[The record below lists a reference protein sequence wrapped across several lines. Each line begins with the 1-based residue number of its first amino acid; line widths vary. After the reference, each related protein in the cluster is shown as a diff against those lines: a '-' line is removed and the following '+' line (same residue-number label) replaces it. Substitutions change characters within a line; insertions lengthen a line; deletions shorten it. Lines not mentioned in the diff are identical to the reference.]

1 MVIFNT
7 AFMFKLF
14 VNVFQSLLNGGSV
27 YLHTI
32 LTVLYEN
39 IKKTYAILRESSI
52 LKRSEIQFPNVTLLL
67 KAQQLQKFSI

>member
-39 IKKTYAILRESSI
+39 IKKNLCNFTREFNFETFRNPIS
-52 LKRSEIQFPNVTLLL
+52 
-67 KAQQLQKFSI
+67 